1 MTMYFQSLFPIACP
15 IGHNGWI
22 EIGCPIC
29 RLYFFRDRTNIY
41 DYVYPI
47 SIPKCL
53 SDRIQYIR
61 IEIGYP
67 ICIVYSF
74 TDWIDQYFINV
85 YVSYQISNKGIG
97 EYKYYPIEQQ
107 AFVCAFEICVL
118 AQMWI
123 FTWSLTH
130 TIIWKYNDE
139 TQSYR
144 QEYFLS

>member
-15 IGHNGWI
+15 IGHNGW
-22 EIGCPIC
+22 
-29 RLYFFRDRTNIY
+29 
-41 DYVYPI
+41 
-47 SIPKCL
+47 
-53 SDRIQYIR
+53 

-97 EYKYYPIEQQ
+97 EYEYYPIEQQ

-130 TIIWKYNDE
+130 NNEE
-139 TQSYR
+139 TTMK
-144 QEYFLS
+144 LN